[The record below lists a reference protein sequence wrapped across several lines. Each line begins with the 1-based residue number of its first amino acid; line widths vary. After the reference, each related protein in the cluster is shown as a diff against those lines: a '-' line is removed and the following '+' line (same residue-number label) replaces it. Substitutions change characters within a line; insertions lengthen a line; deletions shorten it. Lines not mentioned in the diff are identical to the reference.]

1 MVPGPLRACVGGRG
15 RHRFLRMKGVI
26 SAIPKPQR
34 GWIMGEV
41 WANHL
46 LEKHHVVVGE
56 VEEWMGYPLG

>member
-1 MVPGPLRACVGGRG
+1 
-15 RHRFLRMKGVI
+15 MKGVI